1 MSVMPGFGG
10 QKFDDIALEKLRAI
24 RKQVNDSVLL
34 EVDGGV
40 NQETIVACVEAGAGM
55 LVVGSAITG
64 QDDYQAS
71 VARLTQLAHSAG

>member
-1 MSVMPGFGG
+1 MPGFGG
-10 QKFDDIALEKLRAI
+10 QPFDETALGKI
-24 RKQVNDSVLL
+24 RSIREEVGDRVLL

-40 NQETIVACVEAGAGM
+40 NQETIAACVEAGADM